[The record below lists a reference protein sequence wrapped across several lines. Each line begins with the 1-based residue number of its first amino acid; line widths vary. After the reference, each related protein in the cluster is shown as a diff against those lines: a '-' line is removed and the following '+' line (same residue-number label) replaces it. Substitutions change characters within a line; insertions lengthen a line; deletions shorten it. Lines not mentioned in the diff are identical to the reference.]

1 MEIKK
6 CPVASLRVE
15 EDGCQAQ
22 EYLRCTVCGAR
33 GDNAECLLSEAVVT
47 QKVTEK
53 TRDAHANA
61 IAYAAAQEYARVLVA
76 MLVRVERHKRR
87 KRAEYDPVSI
97 FILGAMAGTLFTYF
111 AWYYKW

>member
-6 CPVASLRVE
+6 CPVAVLKTDQDS
-15 EDGCQAQ
+15 CQDRD
-22 EYLRCTVCGAR
+22 YLFCTVCSAR
-33 GDNAECLLSEAVVT
+33 AECQLSTETIT

-53 TRDAHANA
+53 ARDAHANA